1 MDAGFSLTLPV
12 WNFNTIEGKGRLF
25 ISHQA
30 LLAGLKVAV
39 WWPITLAK
47 VYDISQG
54 GNESPTTFLERVM
67 EAFCKY
73 TPMDP
78 ESPETKT
85 VVSLVFFNQAAPD
98 IKKKLQGLERIGE
111 KSLRDLMK
119 VAEKVSNERESAE
132 EKQMKAEKW
141 LKDKT
146 GETVE
151 GTGTPSGK
159 DRVGSHSWTRGP

>member
-1 MDAGFSLTLPV
+1 
-12 WNFNTIEGKGRLF
+12 
-25 ISHQA
+25 
-30 LLAGLKVAV
+30 
-39 WWPITLAK
+39 
-47 VYDISQG
+47 
-54 GNESPTTFLERVM
+54 M

-132 EKQMKAEKW
+132 EKQMKAEK
-141 LKDKT
+141 
-146 GETVE
+146 
-151 GTGTPSGK
+151 
-159 DRVGSHSWTRGP
+159 